1 MRKEQGV
8 GLGLDRQRDLQTVF
22 LKWELVDL
30 HPTAT
35 APHGLVQESHINAG
49 ISGEPAPHSSSA
61 STMPGLVNLPP
72 FPEDVPTHP
81 LLVVD
86 YDLLLTRDEAEIE
99 KLWKAA
105 TELGFW

>member
-1 MRKEQGV
+1 
-8 GLGLDRQRDLQTVF
+8 
-22 LKWELVDL
+22 
-30 HPTAT
+30 
-35 APHGLVQESHINAG
+35 
-49 ISGEPAPHSSSA
+49 
-61 STMPGLVNLPP
+61 MPGLTTTVA

-86 YDLLLTRDEAEIE
+86 YALILSGHKQELD